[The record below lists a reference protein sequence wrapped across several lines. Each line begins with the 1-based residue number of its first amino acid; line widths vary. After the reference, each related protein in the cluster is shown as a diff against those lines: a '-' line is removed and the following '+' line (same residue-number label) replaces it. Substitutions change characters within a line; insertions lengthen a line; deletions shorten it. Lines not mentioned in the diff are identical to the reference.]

1 MKNPIIIAL
10 DYPRFDL
17 AIEFLKNFES
27 KPPFVKVGMELYLS
41 EGPSII
47 QKLKDNG
54 FKVFLDLKLHDI
66 PTTVNRTCKSLASLG
81 VDILNVHAL
90 GGKEMLQAARDGF
103 RERTTEGKLIG
114 VTILTS
120 TNIETLK
127 NDLFIYKD
135 LDKVITHYARN
146 TFEAG
151 LDGVVCSP
159 LDVKLIKENTSKDFL
174 CITPG
179 VRPQDSDSNDQKRIM
194 TPTQAINEGSDY
206 LVIGRPITKAQDPF
220 LAYEKIL
227 KELQ

>member
-17 AIEFLKNFES
+17 ATKFLKNFES

-66 PTTVNRTCKSLASLG
+66 PTTVNRTCKSLATLG

-103 RERTTEGKLIG
+103 REKTTEGKLIG
-114 VTILTS
+114 VTVLTS
-120 TNIETLK
+120 TTIETLK

-135 LDKVITHYARN
+135 LDKVITHYAQN

-179 VRPQDSDSNDQKRIM
+179 VRPQGSDTNDQKRIM
-194 TPTQAINEGSDY
+194 TPAQAIKEGSDY